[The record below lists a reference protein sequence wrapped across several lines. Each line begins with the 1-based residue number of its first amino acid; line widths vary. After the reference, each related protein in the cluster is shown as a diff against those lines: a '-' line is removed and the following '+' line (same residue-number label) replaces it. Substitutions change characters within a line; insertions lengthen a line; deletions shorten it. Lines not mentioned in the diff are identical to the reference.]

1 MARICAAEVKTEVAV
16 ALSGT
21 LATEAKYAP
30 FGCHGNPKTVHVCPG
45 RGHAYAV
52 RYLHVYWM
60 RSAITGENRSPPAQ
74 TLVPDADADAANR
87 AKGKSKASL
96 RLAVRV
102 LCIIA
107 ALATITSFQ

>member
-1 MARICAAEVKTEVAV
+1 MEVAV

-45 RGHAYAV
+45 RSHACA

-60 RSAITGENRSPPAQ
+60 RSAITDENRSPPAQ
-74 TLVPDADADAANR
+74 TLVPDADAANQ

-96 RLAVRV
+96 RLAVRI